1 MLKHEVVVQ
10 LTGATTTK
18 AGLRINAE
26 LSKNQNLTNVKVSAE
41 EIATVDLELHEFHR
55 GHGD

>member
-1 MLKHEVVVQ
+1 MVKHEMVVQ

-26 LSKNQNLTNVKVSAE
+26 LNKNQNPTNVKVSAE
-41 EIATVDLELHEFHR
+41 EIATVDLELHELHG